1 MVYSFRYN
9 GKELDSKNGL
19 NWYDYGTRH
28 YDATLGRWHVVDPL
42 GEFTISTSSY
52 TYCHNN
58 PINLVDP
65 TGCLAS
71 THTDSLG
78 TVVAVYND
86 GDLGVYRHNSDEEG
100 TKRILEKEYSSS
112 NTSGGGEKMGET
124 LEWNSFVT
132 YEKEGKKVVAKILFG
147 EYSARDMINK
157 NLNLI
162 QSFTMKNNEIFK
174 LVFYAFNAR
183 NGKPFDIKHKN
194 PYIGSQ
200 ISEGKYVSM
209 RDAGNYLAGRVANL
223 NGLPAE
229 ITYTLFGA
237 YNLGKNNI
245 MEMPRYILL
254 ANKLGSVNSYGE
266 LPISHIFQKRGYELN
281 IK

>member
-9 GKELDSKNGL
+9 DKELDSKNGL

-86 GDLGVYRHNSDEEG
+86 GDLGVYRHDSDEEG

-124 LEWNSFVT
+124 EYWD
-132 YEKEGKKVVAKILFG
+132 EFG
-147 EYSARDMINK
+147 DQNGVIE
-157 NLNLI
+157 
-162 QSFTMKNNEIFK
+162 
-174 LVFYAFNAR
+174 NAR
-183 NGKPFDIKHKN
+183 IYFKMTWDLDIKQLN
-194 PYIGSQ
+194 TNANNMSLYQVAI
-200 ISEGKYVSM
+200 ESM
-209 RDAGNYLAGRVANL
+209 PKGV
-223 NGLPAE
+223 
-229 ITYTLFGA
+229 F
-237 YNLGKNNI
+237 NI
-245 MEMPRYILL
+245 
-254 ANKLGSVNSYGE
+254 
-266 LPISHIFQKRGYELN
+266 
-281 IK
+281 